1 MSVKN
6 VKFTAI
12 TLILEGMDAESRV
25 RTDSVSESE
34 MSEGFNDAVLAAIT
48 EGKLRPG
55 MTMVCTCT
63 RYKGGTSS
71 VQTLEYTVPSTREEA
86 QAEKDFALS
95 WRYGAIQTSNSF
107 YTSMTQNEALDCA
120 AEAPAR
126 EKDARYRAALATAIA
141 AVTPDEKTASIYEDA
156 AGSWSATAKTWGN
169 IPQSFE
175 G

>member
-12 TLILEGMDAESRV
+12 TLILEGMDPESRV
-25 RTDSVSESE
+25 CTDSVSEAE
-34 MSEGFNDAVLAAIT
+34 MKQGFDNTVLSAIT
-48 EGKLRPG
+48 EGSLRPG

-71 VQTLEYTVPSTREEA
+71 VQTLEYTVPSLREEA
-86 QAEKDFALS
+86 QSEKDFALS
-95 WRYGAIQTSNSF
+95 RRYGATQTSNSF
-107 YTSMTQNEALDCA
+107 YTAMTRDEALDCA
-120 AEAPAR
+120 AEAPAL
-126 EKDARYRAALATAIA
+126 EKDARYRAALASAIA